1 MNRDE
6 YARCPIDQSALDPE
20 PDDRKLTCRT
30 CEGAFVS
37 EAEVSRM
44 IGEITHSEP
53 KPLVFETQREGE
65 LVRTCPRCLN
75 QMEKL
80 ALHGIQLDRCEPHG
94 LWFDPEEMQRILN
107 EVGLGSVPK
116 MQLHEKI
123 MTGAFGAGFI
133 AINLLRFIFF
143 MQK

>member
-6 YARCPIDQSALDPE
+6 FAKCPLDQSALDPD

-30 CEGAFVS
+30 CEGAFVT
-37 EAEVSRM
+37 EAEVSWM
-44 IGEITHSEP
+44 ISEITHSEA
-53 KPLVFETQREGE
+53 KPLELDKQLEGE
-65 LVRTCPRCLN
+65 LVRTCPRCLG
-75 QMEKL
+75 QMEKF
-80 ALHGIQLDRCEPHG
+80 ALHGIQIDRCEPHG

-107 EVGLGSVPK
+107 EVGLGAVPK

-133 AINLLRFIFF
+133 AINVIRFIFF
-143 MQK
+143 MPR

>member
-6 YARCPIDQSALDPE
+6 FARCPLDQSALDPD

-30 CEGAFVS
+30 CTGALVS
-37 EAEVSRM
+37 ETEVSRL
-44 IGEITHSEP
+44 IGEITQSEP
-53 KPLVFETQREGE
+53 QPLALGTPLEGE

-75 QMEKL
+75 QLTKH
-80 ALHGIQLDRCEPHG
+80 ALHDIQVDRCEVHG

-107 EVGLGSVPK
+107 EVGLGQVPR

-133 AINLLRFIFF
+133 AINLIRFIFF
-143 MQK
+143 MR